1 MPAVIL
7 VVLAVIPPSVPV
19 FIIFRI
25 LAIPS
30 VLFSICV
37 SFPLAVAALV
47 RLPVDVVSIVAAIV
61 IAGGFQQLRKF
72 VEAEQVVTIG
82 IAAVEPVGRSLLVL
96 AGHRFLPV
104 LLPVV
109 VEVIDEFLQA
119 QIAVVVR
126 VHVVHHL
133 LWVGIVIIAAI
144 VTKAAQHGPDAVD
157 EALHLV
163 DVNQVVAVIVA
174 IIEQSCNLFRIEF
187 GVRWV
192 GPPGVLELLVAHVA
206 VTVGVY
212 LRHGLLGG
220 RGAVIIAAIVRLVR
234 AIATVV
240 PAVVDQVP
248 RDLVSVVAVER
259 VIVVIVIIVPVVLG
273 HTLDVEIDWYRG
285 PR

>member
-133 LWVGIVIIAAI
+133 LWVGIVIIAA
-144 VTKAAQHGPDAVD
+144 KAAQHGPDAVD

-212 LRHGLLGG
+212 VLHGLFGS
-220 RGAVIIAAIVRLVR
+220 RGSIIAAIVRLVR

>member
-37 SFPLAVAALV
+37 SFPLAVAVLV
-47 RLPVDVVSIVAAIV
+47 RLPVDVVFIVAAIV

-133 LWVGIVIIAAI
+133 LWILIATIVI
-144 VTKAAQHGPDAVD
+144 VPAAQHGPDAVD

-174 IIEQSCNLFRIEF
+174 IIEQSCNLFRIKF

-212 LRHGLLGG
+212 VLHSLLGS
-220 RGAVIIAAIVRLVR
+220 RDVVAFAVIVRLVR

-240 PAVVDQVP
+240 PAIVDQVP

-259 VIVVIVIIVPVVLG
+259 VIATIVPVVLG
-273 HTLDVEIDWYRG
+273 HSLDVEIDWYRG

>member
-37 SFPLAVAALV
+37 SFPLAVAVLV
-47 RLPVDVVSIVAAIV
+47 RLPVDVVFIVAAIV

-133 LWVGIVIIAAI
+133 LWILIATI

-212 LRHGLLGG
+212 VLHSLLGS
-220 RGAVIIAAIVRLVR
+220 RDVVAFAVIVRLVR

-259 VIVVIVIIVPVVLG
+259 VIVVIVPVVLG